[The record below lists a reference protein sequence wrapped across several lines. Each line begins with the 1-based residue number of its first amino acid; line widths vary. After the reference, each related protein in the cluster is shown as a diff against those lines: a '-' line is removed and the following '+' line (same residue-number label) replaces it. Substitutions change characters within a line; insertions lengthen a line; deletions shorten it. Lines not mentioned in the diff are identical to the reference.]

1 MKYKVGFL
9 IDKKNSWIEK
19 NIKEKSN
26 LLRILNTQLILIYMT
41 KNIF

>member
-9 IDKKNSWIEK
+9 IDKNNKWIEK

-26 LLRILNTQLILIYMT
+26 LFRILNIQLILIYMT

>member
-9 IDKKNSWIEK
+9 IDKKNKWIEK